1 LGWDL
6 PLDRSVWVKAME
18 EALEWDLAAW
28 KEMSE
33 ACRARHRS
41 LVKDPVLVQAN
52 RAVFEG

>member
-41 LVKDPVLVQAN
+41 LVQDPVLVQAN
-52 RAVFEG
+52 REVFEG